1 LRVFGGMVGQN
12 VPSNLLVGNETNPV
26 GKVTDMAL
34 TIADILGFKDEVKA
48 AGLIDFESMSLFD
61 RI

>member
-1 LRVFGGMVGQN
+1 MVGQN